1 MSREYAIESSKLPL
15 SIRGTLS
22 QPAVRGVYLEELPD
36 RVSDTSEISS
46 ECYSIIEDDLM
57 NVGEISDTSCPF
69 THSYAAYIYVSE
81 AGTYSFYVRANF
93 GAEATIYDGERG
105 VSTGVTCGAQAESSS
120 VEEITFDGP
129 GYYKVEVKYYS
140 TGEASPV
147 LELHFGKKA
156 SDSASREELPQLR
169 DFYIANT
176 GDGYA
181 TLRGN
186 GTELRPGHAY
196 PIELH
201 GLDGYS
207 VYGGAVTVWR
217 VDGYHTYPL
226 EGDAVKIPCVPI
238 QSASVYPASGC
249 SARITVL
256 ASSSGACGGSTT
268 SQTLTF
274 NATVKPEN
282 YCEDSAPKCACGCT
296 NPTETENKGISF
308 SQNIG
313 RTPWVAGAPIGQ
325 LFIEEDKPSAAM
337 LTPAVLKYRHVMRRS
352 LLDVSSATSRGYI
365 DVSDGCGETTRY
377 DLSTGRATGLSVT
390 EDSRLV
396 SSGSEW
402 VERFADRSQV
412 VYDSAGQMVRYVTN
426 GGIVLGTSDFG
437 IDVVESSGQIKQ
449 IYSIADGLMNVTS
462 VTSAGTS
469 GSFRVDWYSPNA
481 VLSSGTTGYV
491 ISAGANPVKSFQFGG
506 VYQPA
511 LSGRDLRFYLTESR
525 YGGSATYYTG
535 WEYSEEY
542 DSANSAMV
550 YQGWAMYKGNT
561 PSLIQQTEMREI
573 TNGQSATTNFHV
585 SNAIVFGSCSLE
597 NYISSGGTA
606 LYERNAEVNC
616 GDGGNTRVE
625 EHIGSNSD
633 WTERISR
640 VSSGFGQGKASSME
654 NRYGGLTL
662 YTYDSLCR
670 LETVSTPDGYD
681 NLYTSYA
688 YFDTSSDVF
697 PDYRPASI
705 VSKYSSNSSSPVF
718 KETIYSY
725 QDDATIGRSETII
738 QSANGSALT
747 TERVWYPV
755 AGAVVSGGTRTT
767 ALNFSDGRLKTV
779 RNEDGTMTSY
789 SYGAVAVSGMPSPNT
804 IFTESA
810 TDGYCSNGSF
820 ATLPGKSVRRVNS
833 YNVCGDLV
841 GQERFVCLS
850 NGAFVSIGSDSFQY
864 NLTHQRTSAVFAN
877 GQTSSASW
885 NCTGPTS
892 EISVDG
898 VTTTYQYDGL
908 KRCIGKVTSSPNGT
922 ITESYTLDYAG
933 NIVQTTVTGSN
944 GLSLSSSAAYDQ
956 DGRIVSAVDAAGQTT
971 TWQYNGYTTTSET
984 HADGGTIISSLTSTG
999 LPSSFTGTAVTSKW
1013 TYYSVSDN
1021 ATLQSRE
1028 DHDGTGDHLNRTF
1041 TDGHGHVVRT
1051 ETPSFEF
1058 SAIVS
1063 ASQFYDTLGRHI
1075 STFVSGQPGL
1085 SKTYDAMG
1093 NPLAEILSGG
1103 TSIRATLTNTNF
1115 VSSAGV
1121 VYQVAVTSAFAS
1133 NTASGTSTTPIVTS
1147 QVTRLYPLNNSIRS
1161 EQTTIDARGN
1171 SATTS
1176 ESYNPTS
1183 QTHTF
1188 VRSYPGISN
1197 LESAVQRDGLL
1208 LSSVSI
1214 LGGTT
1219 SFAYDGLHR
1228 QVAQTDPRGNV
1239 TSQVYNSYGQ
1249 VASVIEP
1256 TGAVTTYGYDNMGR
1270 MTRVVNA
1277 LGGTVSYT
1285 YNPRG
1290 QKLSESGNA
1299 TYPVEYEYD
1308 DDTGK
1313 LSAHCLH
1320 RNSNT
1325 DDRTYYYYDSCTQL
1339 LKEKCD
1345 ANGSSVRYEYNSN
1358 GLLSKRTWARTTSNG
1373 ADLITSYTYNVF
1385 GELTSVSY
1393 NDTTPNVSF
1402 TRDALGR
1409 EIGRSD
1415 GAGSHTTAYNAYGEV
1430 TTEQHSIPNATV
1442 SYSYDSWGR
1451 QSEIAASSS
1460 GSTFYQTSQS
1470 YNPATGQVIS
1480 ASFASSATFTFGY
1493 VPGTNLESSIVTS
1506 AFTKTVTY
1514 EANRDLPSEIKYLNS
1529 GTSLFSPK
1537 FNYTYDLLGRATTRV
1552 RDYETNTFAYNPR
1565 SEVTSAYVSNT
1576 LRTYQYDDAGNR
1588 TLADGI
1594 FQHKTNS
1601 LNQYTSVGSNYSPT
1615 YDADG
1620 NQTSYW
1626 PALVS
1631 NTDYAP
1637 RSIEYDAEN
1646 RAVLFRDTNNSP
1658 LISCE
1663 YDAYGRRSRKK
1674 TYSGNNV
1681 IRQTSFLYAGTN
1693 LIAEFNQPNPSYSTF
1708 ATNNIFFWDPSQPFA
1723 TRTLATIFSY
1733 FDEEDGSGQEL
1744 HYYTHDLTKNVW
1756 NMTSANGYSGD
1767 SFHYDAF
1774 GTLLQDHGSEMAH
1787 FLFSNEYYDKETGL
1801 YYYLLRYYNPFD
1813 GRWLSKDP
1821 IGEAGGWNLYA
1832 FCGNNPVNRWDV
1844 NGLSDTWGWSKW
1856 DFIIFPVGILHA
1868 SFDLGANLSETVIEA
1883 IEITDRMGNKDRE
1896 KEFENALSPDG
1907 VITTLSPSVQ
1917 KNMIALGHLT
1927 AKAATSIPGT
1937 SVFGPPLTS
1946 AWDLFSSCL
1955 QIFTD
1960 KAIESLVCGSAV
1972 PCTDQPQS
1980 LFQGDMQNTQE

>member
-1 MSREYAIESSKLPL
+1 MSREYTIESSKLPL

-46 ECYSIIEDDLM
+46 DRYSIIEDDLM

-93 GAEATIYDGERG
+93 GAEATIYNGERG

-186 GTELRPGHAY
+186 GTELRPGQAY

-256 ASSSGACGGSTT
+256 ASSGGACGGSTT

-337 LTPAVLKYRHVMRRS
+337 LTPVVLKYRHVMRRS
-352 LLDVSSATSRGYI
+352 LLDVSLATSREYI
-365 DVSDGCGETTRY
+365 DVSDGCGKTTRY
-377 DLSTGRATGLSVT
+377 DLATGRATGLSVT

-462 VTSAGTS
+462 VTATGTS

-511 LSGRDLRFYLTESR
+511 MSGRDLRFYLTESR

-550 YQGWAMYKGNT
+550 YQGWAMCKGNT

-573 TNGQSATTNFHV
+573 TNGQSATTNFHI

-725 QDDATIGRSETII
+725 QDDVSVGRSETII

-767 ALNFSDGRLKTV
+767 ALNYSDGRLKTV

-789 SYGAVAVSGMPSPNT
+789 SYGAVAVSGMPSSGT

-810 TDGYCSNGSF
+810 TEGYCSNGGF

-864 NLTHQRTSAVFAN
+864 NLTHQRTSAV
-877 GQTSSASW
+877 S
-885 NCTGPTS
+885 
-892 EISVDG
+892 
-898 VTTTYQYDGL
+898 
-908 KRCIGKVTSSPNGT
+908 K
-922 ITESYTLDYAG
+922 
-933 NIVQTTVTGSN
+933 NIRQ
-944 GLSLSSSAAYDQ
+944 
-956 DGRIVSAVDAAGQTT
+956 
-971 TWQYNGYTTTSET
+971 
-984 HADGGTIISSLTSTG
+984 H
-999 LPSSFTGTAVTSKW
+999 LP
-1013 TYYSVSDN
+1013 
-1021 ATLQSRE
+1021 LPR
-1028 DHDGTGDHLNRTF
+1028 LR
-1041 TDGHGHVVRT
+1041 
-1051 ETPSFEF
+1051 
-1058 SAIVS
+1058 
-1063 ASQFYDTLGRHI
+1063 
-1075 STFVSGQPGL
+1075 
-1085 SKTYDAMG
+1085 
-1093 NPLAEILSGG
+1093 AE
-1103 TSIRATLTNTNF
+1103 
-1115 VSSAGV
+1115 V
-1121 VYQVAVTSAFAS
+1121 QVAHQ
-1133 NTASGTSTTPIVTS
+1133 P
-1147 QVTRLYPLNNSIRS
+1147 
-1161 EQTTIDARGN
+1161 
-1171 SATTS
+1171 
-1176 ESYNPTS
+1176 
-1183 QTHTF
+1183 
-1188 VRSYPGISN
+1188 
-1197 LESAVQRDGLL
+1197 
-1208 LSSVSI
+1208 
-1214 LGGTT
+1214 
-1219 SFAYDGLHR
+1219 
-1228 QVAQTDPRGNV
+1228 
-1239 TSQVYNSYGQ
+1239 
-1249 VASVIEP
+1249 ASVFE
-1256 TGAVTTYGYDNMGR
+1256 
-1270 MTRVVNA
+1270 
-1277 LGGTVSYT
+1277 
-1285 YNPRG
+1285 
-1290 QKLSESGNA
+1290 Q
-1299 TYPVEYEYD
+1299 
-1308 DDTGK
+1308 
-1313 LSAHCLH
+1313 
-1320 RNSNT
+1320 
-1325 DDRTYYYYDSCTQL
+1325 
-1339 LKEKCD
+1339 
-1345 ANGSSVRYEYNSN
+1345 
-1358 GLLSKRTWARTTSNG
+1358 
-1373 ADLITSYTYNVF
+1373 
-1385 GELTSVSY
+1385 
-1393 NDTTPNVSF
+1393 
-1402 TRDALGR
+1402 
-1409 EIGRSD
+1409 IG
-1415 GAGSHTTAYNAYGEV
+1415 V
-1430 TTEQHSIPNATV
+1430 
-1442 SYSYDSWGR
+1442 
-1451 QSEIAASSS
+1451 
-1460 GSTFYQTSQS
+1460 
-1470 YNPATGQVIS
+1470 
-1480 ASFASSATFTFGY
+1480 
-1493 VPGTNLESSIVTS
+1493 
-1506 AFTKTVTY
+1506 
-1514 EANRDLPSEIKYLNS
+1514 
-1529 GTSLFSPK
+1529 
-1537 FNYTYDLLGRATTRV
+1537 
-1552 RDYETNTFAYNPR
+1552 
-1565 SEVTSAYVSNT
+1565 
-1576 LRTYQYDDAGNR
+1576 LR
-1588 TLADGI
+1588 
-1594 FQHKTNS
+1594 
-1601 LNQYTSVGSNYSPT
+1601 P
-1615 YDADG
+1615 
-1620 NQTSYW
+1620 
-1626 PALVS
+1626 
-1631 NTDYAP
+1631 
-1637 RSIEYDAEN
+1637 
-1646 RAVLFRDTNNSP
+1646 
-1658 LISCE
+1658 
-1663 YDAYGRRSRKK
+1663 
-1674 TYSGNNV
+1674 
-1681 IRQTSFLYAGTN
+1681 
-1693 LIAEFNQPNPSYSTF
+1693 
-1708 ATNNIFFWDPSQPFA
+1708 
-1723 TRTLATIFSY
+1723 
-1733 FDEEDGSGQEL
+1733 
-1744 HYYTHDLTKNVW
+1744 
-1756 NMTSANGYSGD
+1756 
-1767 SFHYDAF
+1767 
-1774 GTLLQDHGSEMAH
+1774 
-1787 FLFSNEYYDKETGL
+1787 
-1801 YYYLLRYYNPFD
+1801 
-1813 GRWLSKDP
+1813 
-1821 IGEAGGWNLYA
+1821 
-1832 FCGNNPVNRWDV
+1832 
-1844 NGLSDTWGWSKW
+1844 
-1856 DFIIFPVGILHA
+1856 
-1868 SFDLGANLSETVIEA
+1868 
-1883 IEITDRMGNKDRE
+1883 
-1896 KEFENALSPDG
+1896 
-1907 VITTLSPSVQ
+1907 
-1917 KNMIALGHLT
+1917 
-1927 AKAATSIPGT
+1927 
-1937 SVFGPPLTS
+1937 
-1946 AWDLFSSCL
+1946 
-1955 QIFTD
+1955 
-1960 KAIESLVCGSAV
+1960 
-1972 PCTDQPQS
+1972 
-1980 LFQGDMQNTQE
+1980 